1 MADFVRLAAP
11 EEYIG
16 LSTDTKPGPTID
28 TGATLGEALDNS
40 ETAIDVS
47 DSALVGN
54 SLSILVDT
62 EQMYIT
68 GVSGNTL
75 TVVRGVNGTTKATHL
90 TGAAIY
96 YTNNVPVGSRC
107 YETDTAK
114 WFITYDGT
122 TWVTYYGGD

>member
-1 MADFVRLAAP
+1 MADFTRVGIH

-28 TGATLGEALDNS
+28 TGATLAEALDNS

-47 DSALVGN
+47 NGALIAVN
-54 SLSILVDT
+54 RSILVDA
-62 EQMYIT
+62 EQMYVTSIST
-68 GVSGNTL
+68 NTL
-75 TVVRGVNGTTKATHL
+75 TVIRGVNGTTKAAHL
-90 TGAAIY
+90 NGAAIY
-96 YTNNVPVGSRC
+96 YTNKVSVGAQA

-122 TWVTYYGGD
+122 TWVMYYGGD